1 MTKGISTQANAGRP
15 RLRSLLNLDGMND
28 AVLSN
33 YMYDFSWLR
42 RECPYLS
49 QLRRMTIIHHARG
62 SAESAE
68 MEASK
73 PPNAVLH
80 APLLPV
86 PYGTMHSKCALVFSP
101 TQLRLMITTANYINI
116 DWENKT
122 QAVWFQDFPLKASSD
137 YDGGRSSGEF
147 EDSLVEYFE
156 AVVGFDVAALRKF
169 NFSSARGRLVASV
182 PGYHSGDAINK
193 WGHMRLRRLLRD
205 VAVAPRFDSVVSQFS
220 SMGAVF
226 TPLIVLTSDKL

>member
-1 MTKGISTQANAGRP
+1 
-15 RLRSLLNLDGMND
+15 
-28 AVLSN
+28 
-33 YMYDFSWLR
+33 
-42 RECPYLS
+42 
-49 QLRRMTIIHHARG
+49 
-62 SAESAE
+62 

-156 AVVGFDVAALRKF
+156 AVGGFDVAALRKF

-226 TPLIVLTSDKL
+226 TPLIVSTSDKL